1 MRCQRVIPVKLALV
15 SWLGLYR
22 ILLVGST
29 SYLDVFLEPIPIS
42 LYNGHMSSNSRTIRY
57 YDENSVEYSKTVN
70 VADMDRTYE
79 RVLKYVPAGGSI
91 VDVGCGS
98 GGDLKHFYEAG
109 YAASGIDASEGM
121 CKVAHEYSGCPVE
134 CCDALSWKPD
144 EKVDAIWANASLL
157 HLKYEDIITFLKTKS
172 EYLNPKGILY
182 FSMKAGIPE
191 GYDEQGR
198 YFTPYS
204 ESILDSVLAE
214 GKLKVVE
221 RWTET
226 DSLARKGF
234 YWEAIIL
241 GRDTAKTGE

>member
-1 MRCQRVIPVKLALV
+1 V
-15 SWLGLYR
+15 
-22 ILLVGST
+22 
-29 SYLDVFLEPIPIS
+29 
-42 LYNGHMSSNSRTIRY
+42 NSRERTLQY
-57 YDENSVEYSKTVN
+57 YNDNSVEYAKAVN

-79 RVLKYVPAGGSI
+79 RVLKYVPEGGTI
-91 VDVGCGS
+91 VDIGCGS
-98 GGDLKHFYEAG
+98 GRDLKHFKEAG
-109 YAASGIDASEGM
+109 YQPCGIDASEGM
-121 CKVAHEYSGCPVE
+121 CRVAHEHSGCPVD
-134 CCDALSWKPD
+134 CCDALSWNPGK
-144 EKVDAIWANASLL
+144 KVDAIWANASLL
-157 HLKYEDIITFLKTKS
+157 HLPCKDIITFLKTKS
-172 EYLNPKGILY
+172 EYLNPNGILY
-182 FSMKAGIPE
+182 FSMKAGITE

-241 GRDTAKTGE
+241 GRDS